1 MNVRNRIAH
10 IYARTGLA
18 GQLLR
23 DRAGNTLAMIAAGL
37 FPLLALVG
45 GGIDMG
51 RSYLSQSRL
60 QQACDAGVLAARK
73 KLGSQIVLTG
83 TVPAEVQTIGDK
95 FFNQNFRSGSYGTKN
110 RTFAMTLESDF
121 AISGVAHIDVPTSI
135 MYLFGHSNV
144 AIDVKCAAKLNFSNT
159 DVMFVLDTTGSM
171 AQLTSDNI
179 PRIDVL
185 KKVVKDFHTQLEGS
199 KAPGTRLRYG
209 FLPYSA
215 NVHVANILKSDW
227 MADKWT
233 YQSRTPNTPTE
244 STVAKYSVTY
254 TKLGGTIEY
263 KTYPKST
270 VCPSDTK
277 NSDYDSTVE
286 VNKSPHE
293 YYYESMTNGIDY
305 NCTLEDGFYT
315 ITGNQ
320 FTNYAERSTYKYVG
334 DGPYYTYTYKYRP
347 VEVDVTALK
356 GATGQDAPIYGS
368 VQAEI
373 EGNSNSTASNP
384 YSISNTGCVE
394 ERETYEITDW
404 ANVDLTRALDLDID
418 LVPTPG
424 QARTQWRPMLPGL
437 IFERTIDGNGSGTF
451 SVPAVDTSAYY
462 LNPMWAGFS
471 SCPAPARKMG
481 EMTSSDVQSYLDTL
495 IPVGATYHDI
505 GMIWGGRILSPTGLF
520 ASENADISGKPTS
533 RHMIFLTDGETS
545 TFDIGYGT
553 YGIDGLDRRRWR
565 SQAES
570 GISLDEVVEKRFGV
584 ACEEVKKRNITVWL
598 IGFGTTLNPVMTAC
612 AGPGHY
618 FEASTASQLGDVFSK
633 IAAQMGD
640 LRISK

>member
-1 MNVRNRIAH
+1 MIGRNRNSRMFAS
-10 IYARTGLA
+10 ASLPGL
-18 GQLLR
+18 LLR

-51 RSYLSQSRL
+51 RSYLSQTRL

-83 TVPAEVQTIGDK
+83 TVPADVQTVGER
-95 FFNQNFRSGSYGTKN
+95 FFNQNFRNSSFGTKN

-121 AISGVAHIDVPTSI
+121 AISGVAHVDVPTSI
-135 MYLFGHSNV
+135 MYLFGRTNV
-144 AIDVKCAAKLNFSNT
+144 AVDVKCAAKLNFSNT

-171 AQLTSDNI
+171 ARMTSDNI
-179 PRIDVL
+179 SRINVL
-185 KKVVKDFHTQLEGS
+185 KKVVKDFHTQIEGS
-199 KAPGTRLRYG
+199 KAPGTRVRYG

-227 MADKWT
+227 MVDRWT

-254 TKLGGTIEY
+254 TKLGGTVEY

-270 VCPSDTK
+270 ICPADTK
-277 NSDYDSTVE
+277 RSTYGPTVE
-286 VNKSPHE
+286 ISKSPHE
-293 YYYESMTNGIDY
+293 YYYESLTNGIEY
-305 NCTLEDGFYT
+305 NCTLTDGMYT
-315 ITGNQ
+315 ITGTV
-320 FTNYAERSTYKYVG
+320 FTDYAERATHKYAG
-334 DGPYYTYTYKYRP
+334 DGVYYSYTYKYRP
-347 VEVDVTALK
+347 VELDVTALK
-356 GATGQDAPIYGS
+356 GASGQDAPVYGS
-368 VQAEI
+368 VPAEI
-373 EGNSNSTASNP
+373 EGNSNSSAPNP
-384 YSISNTGCVE
+384 YPMYNTGCVE
-394 ERETYEITDW
+394 ERDTYEITDW

-424 QARTQWRPMLPGL
+424 QPKTQWRPMLPEM
-437 IFERTIDGNGSGTF
+437 IFERTVASDGSGSF
-451 SVPAVDTSAYY
+451 SVPTVDTSAYY
-462 LNPMWAGFS
+462 LNPAWAGFA
-471 SCPAPARKMG
+471 SCPAGARKMA
-481 EMTSSDVQSYLDTL
+481 EMSSTDVQSYLDML
-495 IPVGATYHDI
+495 IPAGATYHDI

-520 ASENADISGKPTS
+520 AAENADLPGKPTS

-553 YGIDGLDRRRWR
+553 YGVDGLDRRRWR
-565 SQAES
+565 STAES

-584 ACEEVKKRNITVWL
+584 ACEEVKKRNITVWV
-598 IGFGTTLNPVMTAC
+598 IGFGTSLNPVMTDC

>member
-1 MNVRNRIAH
+1 MTGRNRIASTH
-10 IYARTGLA
+10 AAAGLSR
-18 GQLLR
+18 QLLR
-23 DRAGNTLAMIAAGL
+23 DRAGNTIAMIAAGL

-83 TVPAEVQTIGDK
+83 TVPADVQTTGER
-95 FFNQNFRSGSYGTKN
+95 FFNQNFRNGSYGTRN
-110 RTFAMTLESDF
+110 RSFAMTLESDF
-121 AISGVAHIDVPTSI
+121 AISGVAHVDVPTSI
-135 MYLFGHSNV
+135 MYLFGATNV
-144 AIDVKCAAKLNFSNT
+144 AVDVKCAAKLNFSNT
-159 DVMFVLDTTGSM
+159 DIMFVLDTTGSM
-171 AQLTSDNI
+171 AQETSDNI

-185 KKVVKDFHTQLEGS
+185 KKVVKDFHAQLEGS
-199 KAPGTRLRYG
+199 KSPGTRVRYG

-215 NVHVANILKSDW
+215 NVRVADILKSDW
-227 MADKWT
+227 MVDKWT
-233 YQSRTPNTPTE
+233 YQSRRPNTPTQTTA
-244 STVAKYSVTY
+244 SYYTVTY
-254 TKLGGTIEY
+254 TQLGGTSES
-263 KTYPKST
+263 KTFPKSAT
-270 VCPSDTK
+270 CPADTK
-277 NSDYDSTVE
+277 GTTYGPTVE
-286 VNKSPHE
+286 VSASPHE
-293 YYYESMTNGIDY
+293 YYYDSLSNGTDY
-305 NCTLEDGFYT
+305 NCMLADGLYT
-315 ITGNQ
+315 ITGDV
-320 FTNYAERSTYKYVG
+320 FTNFSQRATWKYAK
-334 DGPYYTYTYKYRP
+334 DAPYFNYTYKYAP
-347 VEVDVTALK
+347 VEVDVSSLK

-373 EGNSNSTASNP
+373 EGNNYSSAPNP
-384 YSISNTGCVE
+384 YPIYNTGCVE
-394 ERETYEITDW
+394 ERDTYEITDW

-424 QARTQWRPMLPGL
+424 QAKTQWRPMLPEM
-437 IFERTIDGNGSGTF
+437 IFERTIDGGGSGNF
-451 SVPAVDTSAYY
+451 SVPAVDTADYY
-462 LNPMWAGFS
+462 LNPAWAGYA
-471 SCPAPARKMG
+471 SCPAAARKMG
-481 EMTSSDVQSYLDTL
+481 EMNASDVQSYLDTL
-495 IPVGATYHDI
+495 VPVGATYHDI

-520 ASENADISGKPTS
+520 ASENADMPGKPTS

-553 YGIDGLDRRRWR
+553 YGVDGLDRRRWR

-584 ACEEVKKRNITVWL
+584 ACDEVKKRNITVWV
-598 IGFGTTLNPVMTAC
+598 IGFGTALNPVMTQC

-618 FEASTASQLGDVFSK
+618 FEASNASQLGDVFNK